1 MVFKRFHLHKLINGK
16 NNVVSIEKT
25 VRYSNLRIVI
35 KGNDNK
41 ISIGSHC
48 LFMGYTSIYIEGD
61 GNIVTIGSN
70 LIAQPNLTLVLAEG
84 TRLNIQNDCL
94 FARDV
99 KIRTSDQHG
108 IYSSDNLRI
117 NPAKSVEIGKHVWI
131 GAGSII
137 NKGACIGNDSVI
149 GMHSMVTKD
158 IPNNCVAAGIP
169 ACIIKKDIHWS
180 RQIQ

>member
-1 MVFKRFHLHKLINGK
+1 M
-16 NNVVSIEKT
+16 SIEKT
-25 VRYSNLRIVI
+25 VRFSNLRIVI
-35 KGNDNK
+35 KGNNNR

-48 LFMGYTSIYIEGD
+48 LFMGYTFIYIEGD

-84 TRLNIQNDCL
+84 TQISIQDDCL

-108 IYSSDNLRI
+108 IYSLDNLRI

-131 GAGSII
+131 GAGTII
-137 NKGACIGNDSVI
+137 NKGASIGNDSVI
-149 GMHSMVTKD
+149 GMQSMVTKA
-158 IPNNCVAAGIP
+158 IPSNCVAAGIP
-169 ACIIKKDIHWS
+169 ACVIKNDIHWS